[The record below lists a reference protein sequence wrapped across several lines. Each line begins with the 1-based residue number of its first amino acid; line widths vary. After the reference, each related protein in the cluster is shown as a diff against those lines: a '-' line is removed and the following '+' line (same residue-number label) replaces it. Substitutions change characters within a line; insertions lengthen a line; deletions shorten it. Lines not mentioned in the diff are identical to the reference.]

1 MSVPRTVLLLF
12 YLSVTAGAV
21 AQSSSPAGSWFER
34 VHRPGAVIVQ
44 DVYDTSNLTIPLEE
58 IHELLPRDAIPALVN
73 PRLVDASAADWI
85 SPDFRVIAVVVG
97 ETAVAIP
104 LRILNYHEI
113 ANLVVEGEP
122 IAVTYC
128 PLCDSASVFS
138 RKFVRIE
145 DGQEETEVLEFGVTG
160 ALYNSN
166 VLFYDRTHLGL
177 WSQLAMKAVSGPYA
191 GTTLEHQWITI
202 VDFKEFQDR
211 HPGGL
216 VVSKDTGYPVDYT
229 KASYE
234 GYMASDRLIVP
245 VRNFRQ
251 RLPKKTLG
259 VGVLDGSESWFVPAR
274 KIKGPF
280 VLEVASGEVQLAP
293 SSAGVRVVSAPEGV
307 QVAQA
312 FYYAW
317 TAFHPNATIVSRSA
331 RR

>member
-1 MSVPRTVLLLF
+1 MSEPRTVLLLF
-12 YLSVTAGAV
+12 CLSVTAGAV
-21 AQSSSPAGSWFER
+21 AQSSSPAGNRFER
-34 VHRPGAVIVQ
+34 VHRPGAVDVQ
-44 DVYDTSNLTIPLEE
+44 TAYNTSNLTIPLEE
-58 IHELLPRDAIPALVN
+58 IHELLPKDAIPALVK
-73 PRLVDASAADWI
+73 PRLVDASAADWVG
-85 SPDFRVIAVVVG
+85 PKFRVIEVVVG

-104 LRILNYHEI
+104 LRVLNYHEI

-138 RKFVRIE
+138 REFVRIV

-177 WSQLAMKAVSGPYA
+177 WSQLAMKGVSGPYA
-191 GTTLEHQWITI
+191 GTALELRWITV
-202 VDFKEFQDR
+202 VDFEEFQDR

-216 VVSKDTGYPVDYT
+216 VVSKNTGYPVDYT

-234 GYMASDRLIVP
+234 KYMATDSLMVP

-259 VGVLDGSESWFVPAR
+259 VGVLDGSESWFVPVR

-280 VLEVASGEVQLAP
+280 VLEVASGEVQLVP

-317 TAFHPNATIVSRSA
+317 TAFHPNAAIVSRSA